1 MSAGCGPAPV
11 LHGRTCYEVEFGD
24 GTVIVAD
31 ADHQWLTET
40 RASRGP
46 AASVKT
52 TRQIAESLRCDT
64 VDRRPDHSVPV
75 AAPLTL
81 DDADL
86 PLPPYALGVWLGA
99 GHPAAAQVTTADPE
113 IAWHLG
119 ADVGPVESGIREFGY
134 FEITPT
140 AEAGDFLDRPL
151 FLPQNHFHTFALP
164 AGAVHLAS
172 SETFPNQAFR
182 IGDKTYA
189 LQFHAEQGPAGFRR
203 WQERQGA
210 PYGTLGAQDRDEQDR
225 LMEAHHAAQLAW
237 FSGFVTKLF
246 G

>member
-1 MSAGCGPAPV
+1 MKRVALVRHSEEPGDDHAQTTLTANGHAVDTVMPFKGELIN
-11 LHGRTCYEVEFGD
+11 LHGID
-24 GTVIVAD
+24 GAVIYG
-31 ADHQWLTET
+31 
-40 RASRGP
+40 GP
-46 AASVKT
+46 FNVF
-52 TRQIAESLRCDT
+52 DT
-64 VDRRPDHSVPV
+64 DKHPFLHDEARLIEHC
-75 AAPLTL
+75 LNN
-81 DDADL
+81 DL
-86 PLPPYALGVWLGA
+86 PLLGICQGA
-99 GHPAAAQVTTADPE
+99 QQ

-119 ADVGPVESGIREFGY
+119 AEVGPVASGIREFGY

-182 IGDKTYA
+182 VGDQAYG

-203 WQERQGA
+203 WQERQDA
-210 PYGTLGAQDRDEQDR
+210 PYGTPGAQDRGDQER
-225 LMEAHHAAQLAW
+225 LMQAHHPAQLAW
-237 FSGFVTKLF
+237 FKSFVTKLF